1 MSKIEIGS
9 VLLRPREILK
19 FDPYIKKL
27 DDNFKSDWN
36 QQFVLGRMD
45 PIATFQRTRR
55 TISLSFDVPASDL
68 PDAIFKREQLE
79 TLANLL
85 YPAYKIINP
94 TVKSQER
101 PQLIPLQNANQTQQ
115 EKIEKKASR
124 ALRSSKY
131 RKDVAIMAASPLLS
145 LKFANL
151 ICDPEGDRLYGF
163 IENYSINPY
172 EEMGFFVKN
181 SQSDPEYFP
190 KAYSVTLNFNVVHTN
205 PLGWDLK
212 GFTRTGGVF

>member
-9 VLLRPREILK
+9 VLLKPREILK

-27 DDNFKSDWN
+27 DDNFKSEWN

-68 PDAIFKREQLE
+68 PDAIYKRKQLE

-85 YPAYKIINP
+85 YPAYTILNP
-94 TVKSQER
+94 SIKSQER
-101 PQLIPLQNANQTQQ
+101 PQIIPLENANQAQQ
-115 EKIEKKASR
+115 ERLEKKADT

-131 RKDVAIMAASPLLS
+131 GKDVAIMSASPLLS

-151 ICDPEGDRLYGF
+151 ISDPNGERLYGF
-163 IENYSINPY
+163 IESYSINQY
-172 EEMGFFVKN
+172 EDMGFFVKD
-181 SQSDPEYFP
+181 SATSPEYFP
-190 KAYSVTLNFNVVHTN
+190 KAYSVSLQFNVVHTN

-212 GFTRTGGVF
+212 GYTRTGGVF